1 MEIHIRVL
9 VYEPGQP
16 GRVVD
21 IPDRVEALQQLVG
34 GYFEVLVDVTVGI
47 HIYVN
52 EEGRPRGLPRNRR
65 FGVHNIV
72 GTAVF
77 TRHDENGETAGLS
90 DDDVGVITALY
101 G

>member
-16 GRVVD
+16 GRIVD
-21 IPDRVEALQQLVG
+21 VPNTVEALQGLVG
-34 GYFEVLVDVTVGI
+34 GYFVVFHDPASGI
-47 HIYVN
+47 HVYVN
-52 EEGRPRGLPRNRR
+52 DDGRAKSLPRNRR
-65 FGVHNIV
+65 FGAHDIV

-77 TRHDENGETAGLS
+77 TRHDERGDTAGLS
-90 DDDVGVITALY
+90 DDDVAVIRTLY